1 MKITLTEVSIR
12 ELTDGY
18 VDNADAGVVGFAG
31 RLDIRP
37 AYQREFVYNDKRRDA
52 VIDSVFKNYPLNVM
66 YWAVRDDGGFEVI
79 DGQQRTISLC
89 QYVAGEFSFNG
100 RYFNN
105 LQDDEKKRL
114 LEYKLTVYRCD
125 GTDSE
130 KLAWFEIINIA
141 GEKLTDQELRNAV
154 YHGSWVSAAKLIFSK
169 NNCPAYAIGKDY
181 LTGSPIRQE
190 YLETVISW
198 ISNNDV
204 RSYMAAHQ
212 HDLNANTE
220 WLYFQSVIAWI
231 NATFSNYRHEMKGIA
246 WGELYNIHKNDPLDA
261 GSLEIRIANLMLD
274 EDVTSKKGIY
284 SFVLNGDDR
293 KLSIRSFSDKNKR
306 EAFESQKGVCPI
318 CRQTFTLGEMEADHI
333 TPWSQGGNTTSE
345 NCQMLCKEDNRR
357 KSNI

>member
-31 RLDIRP
+31 LLDIRP

-130 KLAWFEIINIA
+130 KLAWFEIIHIA

-190 YLETVISW
+190 YLETVLSW

-306 EAFESQKGVCPI
+306 EAFESQNGVCPM
-318 CRQTFTLGEMEADHI
+318 CRQTFTIGEMEADHI